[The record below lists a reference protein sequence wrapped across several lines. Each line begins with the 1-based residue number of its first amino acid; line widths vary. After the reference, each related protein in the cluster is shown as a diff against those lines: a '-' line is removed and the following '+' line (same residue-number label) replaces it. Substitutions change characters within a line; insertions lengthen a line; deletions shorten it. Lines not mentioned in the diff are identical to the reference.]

1 MTLFL
6 EREISIPRNTRVDE
20 AHVQGNAYNYGLSP
34 SPKVKAGYHWS
45 SYNFLVDNRAR
56 MTRVYMRISIHRSL
70 FQFLVGEVRK
80 QGKQFPISSV
90 NPVLFQNLCLGRDI
104 RPTSLKSRSSARR
117 NVSIEENNKLIF
129 DCA

>member
-1 MTLFL
+1 MMTLFL

-20 AHVQGNAYNYGLSP
+20 AHVQGNAYNCGLSP

-70 FQFLVGEVRK
+70 FQFLVDEVRK
-80 QGKQFPISSV
+80 QGKQFLISSV
-90 NPVLFQNLCLGRDI
+90 NPVLFQNLCLGLEIFVQHLLNLDR
-104 RPTSLKSRSSARR
+104 LH
-117 NVSIEENNKLIF
+117 EEM
-129 DCA
+129 